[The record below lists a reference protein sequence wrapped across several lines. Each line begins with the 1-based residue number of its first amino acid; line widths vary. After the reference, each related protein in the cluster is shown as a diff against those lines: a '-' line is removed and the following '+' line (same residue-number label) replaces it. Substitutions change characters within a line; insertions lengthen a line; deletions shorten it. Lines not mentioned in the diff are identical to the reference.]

1 MSVKLENKMN
11 KQGSFD
17 DMNHLIN
24 ERKINIVRP
33 SIRSHIRGRDEK
45 IHPELH
51 PVVFV
56 DGEHEI
62 ITRST
67 KKSNETRTID
77 GVEHYVLPIDIS
89 AYTHPF
95 FTGKERM
102 LDTEGRVE
110 RFRRRFGQRG
120 K

>member
-1 MSVKLENKMN
+1 MKAE
-11 KQGSFD
+11 
-17 DMNHLIN
+17 
-24 ERKINIVRP
+24 
-33 SIRSHIRGRDEK
+33 

-62 ITRST
+62 VTRST
-67 KKSNETRTID
+67 KKSGETRTID
-77 GVEHYVLPIDIS
+77 GVEHYVMPIDIS

>member
-1 MSVKLENKMN
+1 MKAE
-11 KQGSFD
+11 
-17 DMNHLIN
+17 
-24 ERKINIVRP
+24 
-33 SIRSHIRGRDEK
+33 

-67 KKSNETRTID
+67 KKSSETRMIE

-89 AYTHPF
+89 SFTHPF
-95 FTGKERM
+95 FTGKQK
-102 LDTEGRVE
+102 LVDTEGRVE
-110 RFRRRFGQRG
+110 RFRRKFGRR
-120 K
+120 

>member
-1 MSVKLENKMN
+1 MKAE
-11 KQGSFD
+11 
-17 DMNHLIN
+17 
-24 ERKINIVRP
+24 
-33 SIRSHIRGRDEK
+33 
-45 IHPELH
+45 IHPELY

-62 ITRST
+62 VTRST
-67 KKSNETRTID
+67 KKSNETKVID

-95 FTGKERM
+95 FTGKERL

-110 RFRRRFGQRG
+110 RFRRRFGQRSS